1 MGSKIMTK
9 KKVLI
14 TLGVALAL
22 IIIGLGTFAV
32 IQNKKII
39 SSISCNGEDAA
50 CAYVLKTGL
59 GVVINGSNFTKD
71 DIIQCSVENSKNP
84 EVYELHLHL
93 KTMNNAIVLKSKN
106 KEKISAVC
114 SNIRENK
121 PFIYEFR
128 HKIRKHK

>member
-14 TLGVALAL
+14 TLGIALVL
-22 IIIGLGTFAV
+22 VIIGLGTFAA

-39 SSISCNGEDAA
+39 SSISCNGEDAT

-59 GVVINGSNFTKD
+59 GVVLNGSNFTKD
-71 DIIQCSVENSKNP
+71 DILQCSIENSKTP
-84 EVYELHLHL
+84 DVYELHLLL
-93 KTMNNAIVLKSKN
+93 KTMNNSVVLRSNN
-106 KEKISAVC
+106 KEKFSTIC

-128 HKIRKHK
+128 HK